1 MIADGEKIFRD
12 MDPEILQTLLD
23 REVRGQ
29 FCSARASTLL
39 SLLRTCCAPAA

>member
-23 REVRGQ
+23 REV
-29 FCSARASTLL
+29 
-39 SLLRTCCAPAA
+39 LLRGF